1 MQLRRRSVLA
11 ALAAGVAGAAGRP
24 AVAQQADPPR
34 PRVLG
39 SGGDFERIANVVD
52 ADEYEPNVSA
62 WYGNVESRARDL
74 LETDTVE
81 YELPD
86 GVRLLPIS
94 REVLSRVRTLGLV
107 YRVSGDMVYASRA
120 WRELEAAAAFDTWHP
135 EHFLDVAEMTAAF
148 GIAYDW
154 LHDYLD
160 ASQRETVRT
169 AMVEKG
175 IDLGI
180 AAHEGRGGVPSW
192 WTDDEF
198 NWNSVCNGGLSVGAC
213 ALVGEDGVDQRKL
226 ETLLSYT
233 SEGILHAFENFGE
246 DGGWPE
252 GYNYWG
258 YNTRYQAYYL
268 TSTLNTLSGADLD
281 VEAGIP
287 DVDGFPVAGNFPMA
301 MTGIRGVFNY
311 ADAGSSPKSN
321 SVLFWLARQF
331 DEPAWAAFHLRQ
343 VGERGDVID
352 LLWYDPDSV
361 GSIDSKPRDMY
372 FGGVEVASVRTDWGE
387 QEGLYGGYVGFKGGN
402 NQYNHG
408 DLDLGSFVY
417 DADGTRWATDLGAEN
432 YNVPDYWDMSG
443 GRWHYYRKRAEGHNT
458 LVIDPDGSPDQSPY
472 ATAAITAFASGDH
485 GAYGIVDLTGAYPVA
500 DSVRRG
506 FAFDRGTK
514 SLVVQDE
521 LSLSEAVPVWWFMH
535 SEASM
540 VVRGDPL
547 TATLSGLNAL
557 RARILGPD
565 DAGFEVM
572 GAAPLPSSPNPDVQ
586 NRNAGVEKLA
596 VELKDVTDLRLTV
609 QLVPLPDFSEPPDPP
624 EVRPL
629 DEWTVEYADFGP
641 PGSNTTPT
649 PETTTTTTTETTTT
663 TSTGGPGFGTLGALG
678 GAGLAAWRLARGNG
692 NDDGEA

>member
-24 AVAQQADPPR
+24 AVARQADPPR

-180 AAHEGRGGVPSW
+180 AAHEGRGGVPNW

-233 SEGILHAFENFGE
+233 SAGILHAFENFGE

-268 TSTLNTLSGADLD
+268 TSMLNTLSGADLD

-331 DEPAWAAFHLRQ
+331 DEPAWRPSTSGRSASAA
-343 VGERGDVID
+343 
-352 LLWYDPDSV
+352 
-361 GSIDSKPRDMY
+361 
-372 FGGVEVASVRTDWGE
+372 T
-387 QEGLYGGYVGFKGGN
+387 
-402 NQYNHG
+402 
-408 DLDLGSFVY
+408 
-417 DADGTRWATDLGAEN
+417 
-432 YNVPDYWDMSG
+432 
-443 GRWHYYRKRAEGHNT
+443 
-458 LVIDPDGSPDQSPY
+458 
-472 ATAAITAFASGDH
+472 
-485 GAYGIVDLTGAYPVA
+485 
-500 DSVRRG
+500 
-506 FAFDRGTK
+506 
-514 SLVVQDE
+514 
-521 LSLSEAVPVWWFMH
+521 
-535 SEASM
+535 
-540 VVRGDPL
+540 
-547 TATLSGLNAL
+547 
-557 RARILGPD
+557 
-565 DAGFEVM
+565 
-572 GAAPLPSSPNPDVQ
+572 SSTCC
-586 NRNAGVEKLA
+586 G
-596 VELKDVTDLRLTV
+596 
-609 QLVPLPDFSEPPDPP
+609 
-624 EVRPL
+624 
-629 DEWTVEYADFGP
+629 
-641 PGSNTTPT
+641 TTPT
-649 PETTTTTTTETTTT
+649 PSGPSTASPATCTSGASRSPASVPTGASRRGSTAVTSGSRAGTTSTTTATSISVRSSTTPTAPAGRPTSARRTT
-663 TSTGGPGFGTLGALG
+663 TSPTTGT
-678 GAGLAAWRLARGNG
+678 
-692 NDDGEA
+692 